1 MIILRLLNSIVG
13 FNIAREGMTDS
24 SFVMVDGGPDPIT
37 DIRVLSKK
45 ESLKEKD
52 KLQDFELV
60 SEGCGCD
67 TKAKIEFME
76 HAINVNR
83 PS

>member
-1 MIILRLLNSIVG
+1 MIILHVLNSIVG
-13 FNIAREGMTDS
+13 FGITRERMTDN
-24 SFVMVDGGPDPIT
+24 SFVMVDGGPEPIT

-60 SEGCGCD
+60 SGVGV
-67 TKAKIEFME
+67 TL
-76 HAINVNR
+76 R
-83 PS
+83 QR